1 MAIFGMP
8 YIPLVC
14 VLIAVTAF
22 IPLIGAWIGCI
33 VGAFLIMVAS
43 PIQAL
48 WFVVMFLVIQQFE
61 GNVIYPRVVGTSIGL
76 PGMWVLL
83 AISVGGEL
91 FGVVGMLL
99 MIPLSSVIYA
109 LIRQWINGRL
119 EKRTLDEEKLTPQPP
134 DIHSNRTPFFRKKKK
149 K

>member
-1 MAIFGMP
+1 
-8 YIPLVC
+8 
-14 VLIAVTAF
+14 
-22 IPLIGAWIGCI
+22 
-33 VGAFLIMVAS
+33 MVAN

-91 FGVVGMLL
+91 FGVVGMFL

-119 EKRTLDEEKLTPQPP
+119 EKRTLDDEKLTPQPP
-134 DIHSNRTPFFRKKKK
+134 DIYSNRIPIFRKKKK